1 MLGTAPPPPGTST
14 LPTRTDR
21 TERKVIAWMQVL
33 AQRKVKK
40 TQQVILKED
49 VPNIGKKGEL
59 TNVINGYWCASL
71 ACTLLYDATR
81 H

>member
-1 MLGTAPPPPGTST
+1 MVQRPPPPPFLD
-14 LPTRTDR
+14 LPEVEHQSPR
-21 TERKVIAWMQVL
+21 VAWTQVL

-59 TNVINGYWCASL
+59 TNVINGYWCVS
-71 ACTLLYDATR
+71 
-81 H
+81 